1 MQLPEPWS
9 RRTVLAIGGV
19 TDVGFSDCGRYLL
32 VISHSGR
39 GLFDLASGNLV
50 ARDSAPVPESDRDDF
65 AHTVAGF
72 GPIEGEQVSVA
83 GLCRAVGRVAPSGHF
98 ERVGACPAGIGRL
111 RATRPWGAS
120 APSHRRG
127 DPSDRFPPRRLYP
140 SCGMLTR
147 HHDMAVGYARGLTS
161 CCS

>member
-83 GLCRAVGRVAPSGHF
+83 GLWGGSLPQATSSGWELAQLASDAFELRGRGAQVLLHTDEEIRAIGFHPDGSILLVA
-98 ERVGACPAGIGRL
+98 
-111 RATRPWGAS
+111 
-120 APSHRRG
+120 
-127 DPSDRFPPRRLYP
+127 
-140 SCGMLTR
+140 
-147 HHDMAVGYARGLTS
+147 
-161 CCS
+161 CSPDITIWQLDTHAA

>member
-83 GLCRAVGRVAPSGHF
+83 GLWGGSLPQATSSGWELAQLASDAFELRGR
-98 ERVGACPAGIGRL
+98 GAQVL
-111 RATRPWGAS
+111 LHT
-120 APSHRRG
+120 HRRG